1 VFPDRGADAE
11 VHELSMVMEVMLSL
25 ETPQVGNAREAVGAM
40 VLRVVHEGE
49 IVVFDI
55 QPENEKIGDTG
66 GKNEPE

>member
-1 VFPDRGADAE
+1 
-11 VHELSMVMEVMLSL
+11 MVMEVMLSL

-66 GKNEPE
+66 GKHEPE